1 MTIKPLAA
9 LCLAAA
15 FCAVTTGAQA
25 AFCESYRQTS
35 STAGPCKDCTLEL
48 IQTGEKGYAVR
59 SNNGWMA
66 KVRWRGDNANDV
78 FGRGRWPVQNDAAF
92 SIRLVSIGAN
102 MQMRMTIDG
111 GLDFTARFS
120 CND

>member
-9 LCLAAA
+9 FCLAAA

-48 IQTGEKGYAVR
+48 TRTGEQSYAVR

-78 FGRGRWPVQNDAAF
+78 SGRGRWPVQNDAAF
-92 SIRLVSIGAN
+92 GIRLVSIGAN

-111 GLDFTARFS
+111 GLDFTARFR
-120 CND
+120 CTD